1 MKFKSSAI
9 IITFIKVIKVPNVIE
24 IERVGEQ
31 RKGFLKMI
39 MTTRMLARMI
49 KDARNEKLESY
60 RIFIQNY
67 KFNCFLISR
76 MAKYFTPNDTR

>member
-31 RKGFLKMI
+31 RKSFLKMI
-39 MTTRMLARMI
+39 MTTRMPPRMI
-49 KDARNEKLESY
+49 KDARNK
-60 RIFIQNY
+60 
-67 KFNCFLISR
+67 K
-76 MAKYFTPNDTR
+76 T

>member
-9 IITFIKVIKVPNVIE
+9 IITFIKLIKVPNVIE

-31 RKGFLKMI
+31 RKSFLKMI

-49 KDARNEKLESY
+49 KDARNKKLESY
-60 RIFIQNY
+60 RNSLRTPSSIVFCIQEWRN
-67 KFNCFLISR
+67 
-76 MAKYFTPNDTR
+76 T